1 MIIRVDESNASGFPS
16 SNLQKYQCSILKKA
30 SLVEKHKIQQY
41 FFKQNNN
48 DSKRVI
54 LFYNGQDRKERFFN
68 AFNFFLKEL
77 PLLL

>member
-1 MIIRVDESNASGFPS
+1 MHQDFHSVICKSI
-16 SNLQKYQCSILKKA
+16 NLPFKKKA

-54 LFYNGQDRKERFFN
+54 LFYNGQDRKERF
-68 AFNFFLKEL
+68 LM
-77 PLLL
+77 LLISF